1 MIMGSKVLRKDAKII
16 PERLEEALDVRDRLI
31 IELLVSVL
39 DEQQIIERHIL
50 KERLANLVQLSNH
63 DEDLKE
69 TVHALI
75 NKL

>member
-1 MIMGSKVLRKDAKII
+1 MGSKVLRKDAKII